1 MTEDATRGRP
11 AAALLLWAAVL
22 LLHAAA
28 LWLLQASLHA
38 PTRAVAQPSRVTLRL
53 LPAPAPAPV
62 AAAPEAPSPTPPV
75 ATRRRAPRPAPL
87 EHATGPAI
95 TTPALADPAA
105 TAPSP
110 PDAREAAAPAPLDLQ
125 RSTREAIRDV
135 ERQSRGLVQAPRA
148 ADAAP
153 QSDTALGQ
161 EIARATRPDC
171 QDAYSAAGLLAI
183 PLMLY
188 EAAGGKGTACRWR

>member
-1 MTEDATRGRP
+1 MAHGRP
-11 AAALLLWAAVL
+11 AESLLLWSAVL
-22 LLHAAA
+22 LLHAAV
-28 LWLLQASLHA
+28 LWLLHSSQRVATL
-38 PTRAVAQPSRVTLRL
+38 AVAPPSRVTLRL
-53 LPAPAPAPV
+53 LPAPV
-62 AAAPEAPSPTPPV
+62 AAEPAARSPAPEA

-87 EHATGPAI
+87 EHTIGSAI
-95 TTPALADPAA
+95 TAPAGVDPAA
-105 TAPSP
+105 KAPSHSEAP
-110 PDAREAAAPAPLDLQ
+110 GAAAPAPLDLQ
-125 RSTREAIRDV
+125 RSTREAIRDI

-148 ADAAP
+148 ADAVP

-171 QDAYSAAGLLAI
+171 KDAYSAAGLLAI